1 MTGIILNKRFKVK
14 NRNTQESVCPAPLIL
29 VGAPRSGT
37 KMLREMLK
45 LHPSID
51 GPLYELERVWC
62 YGNKDKIGK
71 RLEPS
76 NLTPD
81 IKKYIRNHF
90 YKMSR
95 CNNGKR
101 IIDKNVSNILRVEY
115 VNAIFPDSPIIH
127 IVRDG
132 RDAACSARARWRS
145 PADFKYIFK
154 YKAFPIKEV
163 PYFVVR
169 QLKFYLDK
177 VLNRRNHVKW
187 WGPRFEDSEELFEK
201 YSLIEL
207 CGIQW
212 KRCVEAVLKSSSE
225 LKLERFIQ
233 VKYEDVISDPVKE
246 FNKIFHFLALSS
258 NEQLDNKIK
267 QYTKPGSIG
276 RWKKELSQ
284 DEIEPLMGQIKKS
297 LELLGYINENGSKSI
312 YHEQ

>member
-1 MTGIILNKRFKVK
+1 MTGIILNKRYKVK
-14 NRNTQESVCPAPLIL
+14 NRNTQESVCPPPLIL

-81 IKKYIRNHF
+81 IKKYIRNYF
-90 YKMSR
+90 YKMAS
-95 CNNGKR
+95 CNKGKR
-101 IIDKNVSNILRVEY
+101 IIDKNVSNTLRVEY

-132 RDAACSARARWRS
+132 RDAACSTRARWRS

-177 VLNRRNHVKW
+177 VLNRRKHVKW

-212 KRCVEAVLKSSSE
+212 LRCVESATKSLSKFKQE
-225 LKLERFIQ
+225 QYIQ
-233 VKYEDVISDPVKE
+233 VNYESIISNPVQE
-246 FNKIFHFLALSS
+246 LNRILFFLNLASD
-258 NEQLDNKIK
+258 EELDDKIK
-267 QYTKPGSIG
+267 NYIKPESVN
-276 RWKKELSQ
+276 RWKNELTQ
-284 DEIEPLMGQIKKS
+284 EELDLLDKHIKDCLMQ
-297 LELLGYINENGSKSI
+297 LGYK
-312 YHEQ
+312 